1 MKKVVL
7 AGIGIFLFITALT
20 SYLQSFPPVKDTMT
34 DIECIGKGVCFM
46 GEVGE
51 IIDGDTLYVNGK
63 SIRLALVNS
72 PEMDN
77 MDGIRAKE
85 FTASVCPSG
94 SRAIVDEDGGQL
106 EGSFGR
112 MIAAVYCNEVLLNSA
127 LLESGH
133 AMLDQRFCSVSE
145 FASEDWA
152 KKFGC

>member
-7 AGIGIFLFITALT
+7 VGIAVFLFITGFT
-20 SYLQSFPPVKDTMT
+20 SYLQSFPPVNDT
-34 DIECIGKGVCFM
+34 DIECKGGGVCFM

-51 IIDGDTLYVNGK
+51 IVDGDTLYVNGK

-77 MDGIRAKE
+77 MDGIKAKE
-85 FTASVCPSG
+85 FAASICPLG
-94 SRAIVDEDGGQL
+94 SRVIVDEDDGQL

-133 AMLDQRFCSVSE
+133 AILDQRFCPVSE
-145 FASEDWA
+145 FASENWA
-152 KKFGC
+152 KKYGC